1 MFAGKRAGFFSCFSF
16 SFLEMNKDDFL
27 LAILREGNHAQEE
40 EFGIPR
46 EAVGERLEFGP
57 GRGPFGHPHVGEG
70 GDSGADSGDIDDH
83 YVRVELEADSIGQ
96 GLDQLGGGC
105 FDRVEGSLSSLRNV
119 GVVPDGDAEA
129 FGEVGTSEEVSE
141 GFASVTLEA
150 KVIFEVSCLEGG
162 LRGRWKRVDRVV
174 MRSIGKAE

>member
-1 MFAGKRAGFFSCFSF
+1 MAGFSRF
-16 SFLEMNKDDFL
+16 SFLFLKMDKNYFL

-46 EAVGERLEFGP
+46 EAVGERLEVGP
-57 GRGPFGHPHVGEG
+57 GCGPFGHPHVGEG
-70 GDSGADSGDIDDH
+70 GDSGANSGDVDDH

-105 FDRVEGSLSSLRNV
+105 FNRIEGSLSSLRNV
-119 GVVPDGDAEA
+119 GVMPDGKAEA
-129 FGEVGTSEEVSE
+129 FRKVGASEEVGK
-141 GFASVTLEA
+141 GFASVALEA
-150 KVIFEVSCLEGG
+150 KIIFEVSCLKGG

-174 MRSIGKAE
+174 MRSIREAE